1 MTKVAK
7 LKHKKRE
14 HEALLYKLEVKL
26 NSDGNVMFNYEWI
39 KPITEKLGCR
49 VLCSKGEFNNGK
61 LKELKE
67 ILDKGKAVKKLKD
80 SNKSI
85 ISTSQ
90 ISYPLS

>member
-39 KPITEKLGCR
+39 KPI
-49 VLCSKGEFNNGK
+49 N
-61 LKELKE
+61 
-67 ILDKGKAVKKLKD
+67 
-80 SNKSI
+80 
-85 ISTSQ
+85 
-90 ISYPLS
+90 